1 MGIKL
6 FSDSSPA
13 PNPNPYNYKIVRSYY
28 DGHLVLVNYPD
39 CTSFGGNKLL
49 LLKEPH
55 RGGSLDPHL
64 LSESHIVLARFTPN
78 KLGRKLARAALKA
91 YLDMYGN

>member
-6 FSDSSPA
+6 FSDSTPSI
-13 PNPNPYNYKIVRSYY
+13 NPDPYRYKILRSYY
-28 DGHLVLVNYPD
+28 DGHLLLVNYPD

-55 RGGSLDPHL
+55 KDGPLDPHL
-64 LSESHIVLARFTPN
+64 LSESHVVLARFTPN
-78 KLGRKLARAALKA
+78 KLGRTLARAALKA
-91 YLDMYGN
+91 YLDIYGD